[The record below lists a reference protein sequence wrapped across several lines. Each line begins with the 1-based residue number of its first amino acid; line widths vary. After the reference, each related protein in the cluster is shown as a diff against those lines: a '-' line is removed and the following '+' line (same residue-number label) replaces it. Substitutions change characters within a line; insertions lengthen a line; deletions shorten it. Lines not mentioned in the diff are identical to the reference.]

1 VNNWRNAFAR
11 VASLG
16 EMNLDVA
23 HAVALIG
30 PLYLLAVAVPLSI
43 IDVRERRLP
52 NRLTLP
58 GIPIALVSQLAASW
72 MLGKWI
78 PLAIAVIWMLGGFA
92 VGLAFNRLQA
102 LGMGDAK
109 LIAVICLN
117 LGWFGWFWPVAAL
130 TMAFGIATAFALFMH
145 ATGRYKIS
153 STIPL
158 GPYLLVGFLASTI
171 GLVAS

>member
-1 VNNWRNAFAR
+1 
-11 VASLG
+11 
-16 EMNLDVA
+16 MNLDPD
-23 HAVALIG
+23 HAVALLG

-58 GIPIALVSQLAASW
+58 GIPVALFGQVLSCSLV
-72 MLGKWI
+72 GKWM
-78 PLAIAVIWMLGGFA
+78 PLVIAVIWMLGGFA

-109 LIAVICLN
+109 LMAVICLN
-117 LGWFGWFWPVAAL
+117 LGWFGWLWPVAAL
-130 TMAFGIATAFALFMH
+130 ALAFGMATVLALAML
-145 ATGRYKIS
+145 ATGRYKMS

-158 GPYLLVGFLASTI
+158 GPYLLVGFLASAI

>member
-1 VNNWRNAFAR
+1 MTF
-11 VASLG
+11 
-16 EMNLDVA
+16 DVA
-23 HAVALIG
+23 HAIALVG

-58 GIPIALVSQLAASW
+58 GIPVALVGQILSCT

-78 PLAIAVIWMLGGFA
+78 PLVIAVVWMLGGFA

-109 LIAVICLN
+109 LMAVICLN
-117 LGWFGWFWPVAAL
+117 LGWFGWLWPVAAL
-130 TMAFGIATAFALFMH
+130 TMAFGIATVLALAML
-145 ATGRYKIS
+145 ATGRYKIT

-158 GPYLLVGFLASTI
+158 GPYLLAGFLASTI
-171 GLVAS
+171 GLVVS

>member
-1 VNNWRNAFAR
+1 
-11 VASLG
+11 
-16 EMNLDVA
+16 MNLDVA

-58 GIPIALVSQLAASW
+58 GIPIALLSQVVASW

-78 PLAIAVIWMLGGFA
+78 PLAIAVIWMIGGFA
-92 VGLAFNRLQA
+92 VGVAFNRLQA

-130 TMAFGIATAFALFMH
+130 TLAFGIATAFALFML

>member
-1 VNNWRNAFAR
+1 
-11 VASLG
+11 
-16 EMNLDVA
+16 MNLDVA

-30 PLYLLAVAVPLSI
+30 PAYLLAVAVPLSI

-58 GIPIALVSQLAASW
+58 GIPVALLGQVVSSW
-72 MLGKWI
+72 MVGKWM

-109 LIAVICLN
+109 LMALICLN

-130 TMAFGIATAFALFMH
+130 TLAFGIAAGLSMLML

-158 GPYLLVGFLASTI
+158 GPYLLAGFLASTI
-171 GLVAS
+171 GLVVS

>member
-1 VNNWRNAFAR
+1 
-11 VASLG
+11 
-16 EMNLDVA
+16 MNLDVA
-23 HAVALIG
+23 HAIALIG

-58 GIPIALVSQLAASW
+58 GIPVALVGQVLSCFLV
-72 MLGKWI
+72 GKWM
-78 PLAIAVIWMLGGFA
+78 PLVIAVIWMLGGFA

-109 LIAVICLN
+109 LMAVICLN
-117 LGWFGWFWPVAAL
+117 LGWFGWLWPVAAL
-130 TMAFGIATAFALFMH
+130 ALAFGMATVLALAML
-145 ATGRYKIS
+145 ATGRYKMS

>member
-1 VNNWRNAFAR
+1 
-11 VASLG
+11 
-16 EMNLDVA
+16 MNLDPA
-23 HAVALIG
+23 HAVALLG
-30 PLYLLAVAVPLSI
+30 PIYLLAVAVPLSI

-58 GIPIALVSQLAASW
+58 GIPVALFGQVLSCSLV
-72 MLGKWI
+72 GKWM
-78 PLAIAVIWMLGGFA
+78 PLVIAVIWMLGGFA

-109 LIAVICLN
+109 LMAVICLN
-117 LGWFGWFWPVAAL
+117 LGWFGWLWPVAAL
-130 TMAFGIATAFALFMH
+130 ALAFGMATVLALAML
-145 ATGRYKIS
+145 ATGRYKMS

>member
-1 VNNWRNAFAR
+1 
-11 VASLG
+11 
-16 EMNLDVA
+16 MNIDVA
-23 HAVALIG
+23 NAAALIG

-43 IDVRERRLP
+43 VDVRERRLP

-58 GIPIALVSQLAASW
+58 GIPVALVGQVLSCW
-72 MLGKWI
+72 MLGKWM
-78 PLAIAVIWMLGGFA
+78 PLIIAVIWMVGGFA

-109 LIAVICLN
+109 LMAVICLN
-117 LGWFGWFWPVAAL
+117 LGWFGWLWPVAAL
-130 TMAFGIATAFALFMH
+130 ALAFGMATVLAVVML
-145 ATGRYKIS
+145 ATGRYKMS

-158 GPYLLVGFLASTI
+158 GPYLLAGFLASTI

>member
-1 VNNWRNAFAR
+1 
-11 VASLG
+11 
-16 EMNLDVA
+16 MNLDPA
-23 HAVALIG
+23 HAVALLG

-58 GIPIALVSQLAASW
+58 GIPVALFGQVLSCL
-72 MLGKWI
+72 LVGKWM
-78 PLAIAVIWMLGGFA
+78 PLIIAVIWMLGGFA

-109 LIAVICLN
+109 LMAVICLN
-117 LGWFGWFWPVAAL
+117 LGWFGWLWPVAAL
-130 TMAFGIATAFALFMH
+130 ALAFGMATVLALAML
-145 ATGRYKIS
+145 ATGRYKMS

-158 GPYLLVGFLASTI
+158 GPYLLAGFLASTI

>member
-1 VNNWRNAFAR
+1 MNNKRRRFGERNS
-11 VASLG
+11 VVG
-16 EMNLDVA
+16 MNLDVA

-58 GIPIALVSQLAASW
+58 GIPVALVSQLVASW

-78 PLAIAVIWMLGGFA
+78 PLAIAVIWMIGGFA

-130 TMAFGIATAFALFMH
+130 TLAFGIAIAFAIFML